1 MFCRCSE
8 NGRKKA
14 LMELLSAS
22 ESDSFDRG
30 TFTYDVCVGN
40 TEGELDVID
49 VESKKE
55 KYKNTIFLDMNS
67 VSVCGDV
74 VFHSVQEDSFD
85 RYRSNEW
92 RNTSEKV
99 NKIKSY
105 LAEKVYLFFGLVD
118 IQGKHIYNYLSKEN
132 IKLLMSQGWKFE
144 NYDENAK
151 E

>member
-1 MFCRCSE
+1 MCCECFSKSV
-8 NGRKKA
+8 RKA
-14 LMELLSAS
+14 VIGLLNAPK
-22 ESDSFDRG
+22 SDSSLNDR
-30 TFTYDVCVGN
+30 FTYD
-40 TEGELDVID
+40 DVDDSIQMIDD
-49 VESKKE
+49 VEVKNNKE
-55 KYKNTIFLDMNS
+55 KYKNTIFLDRNS